1 MQRVRTLDL
10 TKIGMFTLKSN
21 QRNILHILNK
31 NSSKLSENTKILS
44 ENTALLVSIK
54 DSIDNL
60 VVVITNFISK
70 IEKRD
75 KDMLEKKY
83 HEKFQVLAAI
93 RGVLIVLLNIKEEM
107 KIKKDKKNNPKKE
120 NENSDKN
127 IVKPARTKIYYRIRK
142 NK

>member
-10 TKIGMFTLKSN
+10 TKIDMFTLKNN

-75 KDMLEKKY
+75 KDMLEKK
-83 HEKFQVLAAI
+83 I
-93 RGVLIVLLNIKEEM
+93 SR
-107 KIKKDKKNNPKKE
+107 KISSSGGISGGSNCTAKYKRRDEDKK
-120 NENSDKN
+120 
-127 IVKPARTKIYYRIRK
+127 R
-142 NK
+142 